1 MSPFPPSPHGRYTRR
16 ASDKPPR
23 IHGELFMNFIKN
35 IFRRKTI
42 GDMLA
47 GVSQDGQGL
56 RRVLTARDLVLLGIG
71 GIIGAGIFAT
81 VGTATVG
88 DTVRPGAGPA
98 IIISFIITGVACG
111 FTALCYAELSSMV
124 PVSGSAYTYVY
135 LTMGEFIAWIIGWDL
150 MLEYAIGNVAIA
162 ISWAGYFKELLR
174 GFGITIPAWLVTD
187 FRSALHGDTIYNAAQ
202 LLMSGASIDHI
213 ATFNNA
219 GAYIAEQV
227 AGGSTLEKIALGFK
241 NAHDAIALSPKLFG
255 MPIVFNL
262 PAVCIVALVTTVLY
276 RGIRESARFNT
287 IMVILKL
294 MVLAFFVLVGC
305 FYVKPDNWTPFM
317 PNGWS
322 GIQAGAA
329 IVFFAYLGFDAVST
343 VAEETVNPRRDLPI
357 GIIGSLVICTVIYV
371 VVAAVLTGMIP
382 LTAFNQSNK
391 AEPLTVAMSF
401 HRLDW
406 AAGFIAL
413 GSVVAHT
420 AVLIVQQTGQT
431 RIFYSMGRDGL
442 LPRSFAKVHPRFR
455 TPHVNILVTGVFVG
469 FFAAFTS
476 IDEMVDLTNV
486 GTLFAFMLVCI
497 GVIILRKIEPDRE
510 RGFRVPFVLGVALA
524 GIVMCVYLMA
534 GLPAVTFIRFFIWL
548 AVGSVFYFS
557 YGYWNSR
564 RRQGKVVMPPDE
576 LSDH

>member
-1 MSPFPPSPHGRYTRR
+1 
-16 ASDKPPR
+16 
-23 IHGELFMNFIKN
+23 MNFIKN

>member
-1 MSPFPPSPHGRYTRR
+1 
-16 ASDKPPR
+16 
-23 IHGELFMNFIKN
+23 MNFFKN

-174 GFGITIPAWLVTD
+174 GFSITIPAWLVTD
-187 FRSALHGDTIYNAAQ
+187 YRSALHGDTIYNAAQ

-213 ATFNNA
+213 ATFKSA
-219 GAYIAEQV
+219 CAYIAEQV

-524 GIVMCVYLMA
+524 GIVMCVYLMG

>member
-1 MSPFPPSPHGRYTRR
+1 
-16 ASDKPPR
+16 
-23 IHGELFMNFIKN
+23 MNFIKN

-47 GVSQDGQGL
+47 GVPQDGQGL

-111 FTALCYAELSSMV
+111 FAALCYAELSSMV

-174 GFGITIPAWLVTD
+174 GFGVTIPAWLVTD
-187 FRSALHGDTIYNAAQ
+187 YRSALHGDTIYNAAQ
-202 LLMSGASIDHI
+202 LLMSGSSIDHI
-213 ATFNNA
+213 ATFKSA
-219 GAYIAEQV
+219 AAYIAEQV
-227 AGGSTLEKIALGFK
+227 AGGSTLEKIAAGFR
-241 NAHDAIALSPKLFG
+241 NAHDAIAGFPKIFG
-255 MPIVFNL
+255 MPVVFNL

-305 FYVKPDNWTPFM
+305 FYVKPENWTPFM

-357 GIIGSLVICTVIYV
+357 GIIGSLVICTIVYVI
-371 VVAAVLTGMIP
+371 VAAVLTGMIP

-486 GTLFAFMLVCI
+486 GTLFAFMLVCV
-497 GVIILRKIEPDRE
+497 GVIILRKMEPDRE
-510 RGFRVPFVLGVALA
+510 RGFRVPFVRGVAVA

-534 GLPAVTFIRFFIWL
+534 GLPAVTFIRFFLWL
-548 AVGSVFYFS
+548 AAGAVIYFS

-564 RRQGKVVMPPDE
+564 RRQGAVVAPPDD

>member
-1 MSPFPPSPHGRYTRR
+1 
-16 ASDKPPR
+16 
-23 IHGELFMNFIKN
+23 MNFFKN

-98 IIISFIITGVACG
+98 IVISFIITGVACG

-187 FRSALHGDTIYNAAQ
+187 YRSALHGDTIYSAAQ
-202 LLMSGASIDHI
+202 LLMNGSAIDHI
-213 ATFNNA
+213 ETFTSA

-227 AGGSTLEKIALGFK
+227 ASGSTLEKIAAGFR
-241 NAHDAIALSPKLFG
+241 NAHDAIAGSPKLFG
-255 MPIVFNL
+255 MPIIFNL

-305 FYVKPDNWTPFM
+305 FYVKPENWTPFM

-343 VAEETVNPRRDLPI
+343 VAEETINPRRDLPI

-391 AEPLTVAMSF
+391 AEPLTVAMNF

-431 RIFYSMGRDGL
+431 RIFFSMGRDGL

-455 TPHVNILVTGVFVG
+455 TPHVNIMVTGVFVG

-486 GTLFAFMLVCI
+486 GTLFAFMLVCV
-497 GVIILRKIEPDRE
+497 GVIILRKLEPDRE
-510 RGFRVPFVLGVALA
+510 RGFRVPFVQGIALA

-548 AVGSVFYFS
+548 AVGSAFYFS

-564 RRQGKVVMPPDE
+564 RRHGTVVMPPDD

>member
-1 MSPFPPSPHGRYTRR
+1 
-16 ASDKPPR
+16 
-23 IHGELFMNFIKN
+23 MNFIKN

-47 GVSQDGQGL
+47 GVPQDGQGL

-111 FTALCYAELSSMV
+111 FAALCYAELSSMV

-174 GFGITIPAWLVTD
+174 GFGIAIPAWLVTD
-187 FRSALHGDTIYNAAQ
+187 YRSALHGDTIYNAAQ
-202 LLMSGASIDHI
+202 LLMSGSSIDHI
-213 ATFNNA
+213 ATFKSA
-219 GAYIAEQV
+219 AAYIAEQV
-227 AGGSTLEKIALGFK
+227 AGGSTLEKIAAGFR
-241 NAHDAIALSPKLFG
+241 NAHDAIAGSPKIFG
-255 MPIVFNL
+255 LPVVFNL

-305 FYVKPDNWTPFM
+305 FYVKPENWTPFM

-357 GIIGSLVICTVIYV
+357 GIIGSLVICTIVYVI
-371 VVAAVLTGMIP
+371 VAAVLTGMIP

-497 GVIILRKIEPDRE
+497 GVIILRKIEPERE
-510 RGFRVPFVLGVALA
+510 RGFRVPFVRGVALA

-534 GLPAVTFIRFFIWL
+534 GLPAVTFIRFFLWL
-548 AVGSVFYFS
+548 AAGAVIYFS

-564 RRQGKVVMPPDE
+564 RRQGAVVAPPDD

>member
-1 MSPFPPSPHGRYTRR
+1 
-16 ASDKPPR
+16 
-23 IHGELFMNFIKN
+23 
-35 IFRRKTI
+35 
-42 GDMLA
+42 
-47 GVSQDGQGL
+47 
-56 RRVLTARDLVLLGIG
+56 VLLGIG

>member
-1 MSPFPPSPHGRYTRR
+1 
-16 ASDKPPR
+16 
-23 IHGELFMNFIKN
+23 MNFFKN

-98 IIISFIITGVACG
+98 IVISFIITGVACG

-174 GFGITIPAWLVTD
+174 GFGVTIPAWLVTD
-187 FRSALHGDTIYNAAQ
+187 YRSALHGDTIYNAAQ
-202 LLMSGASIDHI
+202 LLMSGSSIDHI
-213 ATFNNA
+213 ATFKSA
-219 GAYIAEQV
+219 AAYIAEQV
-227 AGGSTLEKIALGFK
+227 AGGSTLEKIAAGFR
-241 NAHDAIALSPKLFG
+241 NAHDAIAGSPKIFG
-255 MPIVFNL
+255 LPVVFNL

-305 FYVKPDNWTPFM
+305 FYVKPENWTPFM

-357 GIIGSLVICTVIYV
+357 GIIGSLVICTIVYVI
-371 VVAAVLTGMIP
+371 VAAVLTGMIP

-431 RIFYSMGRDGL
+431 RIFFSMGRDGL

-455 TPHVNILVTGVFVG
+455 TPHVNIMVTGVFVG

-486 GTLFAFMLVCI
+486 GTLFAFMLVCV
-497 GVIILRKIEPDRE
+497 GVIILRKLEPDRE
-510 RGFRVPFVLGVALA
+510 RGFRVPFVQGIALA

-548 AVGSVFYFS
+548 AVGSAFYFS

-564 RRQGKVVMPPDE
+564 RRHGTVVMPPDD

>member
-1 MSPFPPSPHGRYTRR
+1 
-16 ASDKPPR
+16 
-23 IHGELFMNFIKN
+23 MNFIKS

-42 GDMLA
+42 GEMLA
-47 GVSQDGQGL
+47 SVSPDGQGL

-88 DTVRPGAGPA
+88 DTARPGAGPA
-98 IIISFIITGVACG
+98 IIISFVITGVACG

-124 PVSGSAYTYVY
+124 PVSGSAYTYAY

-150 MLEYAIGNVAIA
+150 IIEYAIGNVAIA
-162 ISWAGYFKELLR
+162 ISWAGYFKELVR
-174 GFGITIPAWLVTD
+174 GFGFNIPAWLVTD
-187 FRSALHGDTIYNAAQ
+187 YRSALHGDSIYSAAQ
-202 LLMSGASIDHI
+202 LLMNGSSIEQI
-213 ATFNNA
+213 ATFKSA

-227 AGGSTLEKIALGFK
+227 AGGAPWRKSPPASRR
-241 NAHDAIALSPKLFG
+241 AHDAVVSSPRLFG
-255 MPIVFNL
+255 YPVVFNL
-262 PAVCIVALVTTVLY
+262 PAVCIVALITIVLY

-294 MVLAFFVLVGC
+294 MVLAFFILVGC
-305 FYVKPDNWTPFM
+305 FYVKPENWSPFM

-357 GIIGSLVICTVIYV
+357 GIIGSLVICTVVYV

-391 AEPLTVAMSF
+391 AEPLTVAMNF
-401 HRLDW
+401 HHLDW

-442 LPRSFAKVHPRFR
+442 LPKSFAKVHPRYR
-455 TPHVNILVTGVFVG
+455 TPHVNIVVTGLFVG

-497 GVIILRKIEPDRE
+497 GVVMLRKIEPDRD
-510 RGFRVPFVLGVALA
+510 RGFRVPFVMGVAAA
-524 GIVMCVYLMA
+524 GIAMCIYLMA
-534 GLPAVTFIRFFIWL
+534 GLPAITFLRFFIWL
-548 AVGSVFYFS
+548 AIGTVIYFS

-564 RRQGKVVMPPDE
+564 TEG
-576 LSDH
+576 

>member
-1 MSPFPPSPHGRYTRR
+1 
-16 ASDKPPR
+16 
-23 IHGELFMNFIKN
+23 MNFIKS

-42 GDMLA
+42 NDMLA
-47 GVSQDGQGL
+47 GISANSMGL
-56 RRVLTARDLVLLGIG
+56 RRVLTAPDLVLLGIG

-88 DTVRPGAGPA
+88 DTVRPGAGPG
-98 IIISFIITGVACG
+98 IILSFVITGIACG

-124 PVSGSAYTYVY
+124 PVSGSAYTYAY
-135 LTMGEFIAWIIGWDL
+135 LTMGEFVAWIIGWDL

-162 ISWAGYFKELLR
+162 ISWSGYFKELLR
-174 GFGITIPAWLVTD
+174 GFGIAIPSWLVTD
-187 FRSALHGDTIYNAAQ
+187 YRSALHGDTIYSAVE
-202 LLMSGASIDHI
+202 LLKKGASIDHI
-213 ATFNNA
+213 AALKGA

-227 AGGSTLEKIALGFK
+227 AAGNTLDMIAAGFR
-241 NAHDAIALSPKLFG
+241 NAHDAITFAPKLFG
-255 MPIVFNL
+255 IPVVFNL
-262 PAVCIVALVTTVLY
+262 PAVCIVALITIVLY

-287 IMVILKL
+287 IMVVLKL
-294 MVLAFFVLVGC
+294 LVLGFFVAVGF

-322 GIQAGAA
+322 GVQAGAA

-343 VAEETVNPRRDLPI
+343 VAEETVNPSRNLPI
-357 GIIGSLVICTVIYV
+357 GIIGSLVICTIVYV

-391 AEPLTVAMSF
+391 AEPLTVAMTF
-401 HRLDW
+401 HHLDW

-431 RIFYSMGRDGL
+431 RIFFSMGRDGL
-442 LPRSFAKVHPRFR
+442 LPRSFSKVHPRYR
-455 TPHVNILVTGVFVG
+455 TPHVNIVITGLFVG
-469 FFAAFTS
+469 FFAAFTN

-497 GVIILRKIEPDRE
+497 GVIILRKIEPQRE
-510 RGFRVPFVLGVALA
+510 RGFRVPFVLGVAVA
-524 GIVMCVYLMA
+524 GIAMCMYLMA

-548 AVGSVFYFS
+548 VIGSVIYFS
-557 YGYWNSR
+557 YGYWHSG
-564 RRQGKVVMPPDE
+564 RRQGNGAGSIKVDNK
-576 LSDH
+576 H

>member
-1 MSPFPPSPHGRYTRR
+1 
-16 ASDKPPR
+16 
-23 IHGELFMNFIKN
+23 MNFIKN

-98 IIISFIITGVACG
+98 IVVSFIITGVACG

-124 PVSGSAYTYVY
+124 PVSGSAYTYAY

-150 MLEYAIGNVAIA
+150 IIEYAIGNVAIA
-162 ISWAGYFKELLR
+162 ISWAGYFKELVR
-174 GFGITIPAWLVTD
+174 GFGLNIPAWLVTD
-187 FRSALHGDTIYNAAQ
+187 YRSALHGESVYNAAQ
-202 LLMSGASIDHI
+202 LLMNGASLDQI
-213 ATFNNA
+213 
-219 GAYIAEQV
+219 GSLKSSGEYIMQQV
-227 AGGSTLEKIALGFK
+227 AGGNTVARVASGFQS
-241 NAHDAIALSPKLFG
+241 AHDAIASAPKLFDI
-255 MPIVFNL
+255 PVIFNL
-262 PAVCIVALVTTVLY
+262 PAVCIVALITIVLY

-305 FYVKPDNWTPFM
+305 FYVKPENWTPFM

-322 GIQAGAA
+322 GVQAGAA

-357 GIIGSLVICTVIYV
+357 GIIGSLIICTIVYV

-382 LTAFNQSNK
+382 LSAFTQSNK

-401 HRLDW
+401 HHLDW
-406 AAGFIAL
+406 AAGIIAL

-431 RIFYSMGRDGL
+431 RIFFSMGRDGL

-455 TPHVNILVTGVFVG
+455 TPHVNIVVTGLFVG

-497 GVIILRKIEPDRE
+497 GVIMLRKIEPNRD
-510 RGFRVPFVLGVALA
+510 RGFRVPFVMAVAVAGVA
-524 GIVMCVYLMA
+524 MCIYLMA
-534 GLPAVTFIRFFIWL
+534 GLPAITFIRFAVWL
-548 AVGSVFYFS
+548 AIGAVIYFS

-564 RRQGKVVMPPDE
+564 RRQGSAERPAP
-576 LSDH
+576 

>member
-1 MSPFPPSPHGRYTRR
+1 MSPFPPSPHVRYTRR

-98 IIISFIITGVACG
+98 ITISFIITGVACG

>member
-1 MSPFPPSPHGRYTRR
+1 
-16 ASDKPPR
+16 
-23 IHGELFMNFIKN
+23 MNFIKS

-47 GVSQDGQGL
+47 GVSPDDRGL

-174 GFGITIPAWLVTD
+174 GFGITIPPWLVTD
-187 FRSALHGDTIYNAAQ
+187 YRSALNGDAIFNAAR
-202 LLMSGASIDHI
+202 LMLNGSSINQVPVFKGA
-213 ATFNNA
+213 A
-219 GAYIAEQV
+219 AYIAEQM
-227 AGGSTLEKIALGFK
+227 AGGSTLEKVASGFQS
-241 NAHDAIALSPKLFG
+241 AHDAIATSPKFFG
-255 MPIVFNL
+255 IPVIFNL

-276 RGIRESARFNT
+276 RGIRESARFN
-287 IMVILKL
+287 MVMVMLKL
-294 MVLAFFVLVGC
+294 MVLAFFVLVGF
-305 FYVKPDNWTPFM
+305 FYVTPENWSPFM

-329 IVFFAYLGFDAVST
+329 VVFFAYLGFDAVST

-357 GIIGSLVICTVIYV
+357 GIIGSLIICTIVYV
-371 VVAAVLTGMIP
+371 VVAGVLTGMVP
-382 LTAFNQSNK
+382 LSAFTQSNK

-401 HRLDW
+401 HHLNW

-431 RIFYSMGRDGL
+431 RIFFSMGRDGL
-442 LPRSFAKVHPRFR
+442 LPRSFSKVHPRFR
-455 TPHVNILVTGVFVG
+455 TPHVNILITGIFVA
-469 FFAAFTS
+469 FFSAFTN

-497 GVIILRKIEPDRE
+497 GVIILRKIEPHRD
-510 RGFRVPFVLGVALA
+510 RGFRVPLVHAVALG
-524 GIVMCVYLMA
+524 GIVMCAYLMA

-548 AVGSVFYFS
+548 AVGAVIYFS

-564 RRQGKVVMPPDE
+564 RRAMNMVGD
-576 LSDH
+576 SRD